1 MELNKECMEILQ
13 YMIEKDD
20 YVQLEEL
27 AERYKITNRGIRYK
41 IDKIEAFLVKNG
53 FGYFDKKYKKGI
65 KITEAIEVKEYIQ
78 KFIGEYTPY
87 KYVYSKDERK
97 LFMILK
103 LLQSNEYI
111 KIKEFEEKLCVSK
124 NTLLKELDEIGDEL
138 EKYELKLV
146 RKPRVGLIADGLEM
160 NKRNAVIDIM
170 SKSVSAEDVVNYV
183 SKKSIQS
190 KINNLQFSTLFE
202 DIDIDFIDRL
212 IKKAERDLKRE
223 FSDEAY
229 GGLITHLSIM
239 IKRVQLDKVIYLP
252 KVDDGFV
259 KNTLEYQVALEI
271 IEKVEKHYNIIVPE
285 MESCY
290 IVIHLLGAKV
300 VNNAFEADDTCAE
313 NELQNLI
320 STMTEYVEAAY
331 NINLDNEREGLYQ
344 GLLLHLR
351 PSLYRIKYSS
361 RIENPLFDRIKQEQ
375 GNLFKVV
382 ESACRYLEEFIGED
396 LGEHETSYIVLH
408 YAAAL
413 ARYKQRINGKTK
425 VIIVCGSGIGA
436 SKMIASKISE
446 RFNLDII
453 GTYGS
458 RNVDVEL
465 KNSCDFIIS
474 TIDIGALNKEEYIK
488 ISSLFSD
495 NDIKKLEK
503 YLVPVAKK
511 EQQGE
516 ELLLVNRILAKVK
529 NHCDVRD
536 EEQLR
541 YEILYE
547 LKKENEKEV
556 NVVEKNSLKDFIKRE
571 NIELKLNCKDWK
583 DAISKASDI
592 LIKKHCITERYKEG
606 IIENFEKLGP
616 YMVIAQGICLA
627 HVDKV
632 DEINE
637 TSMSLIN
644 LKYPIK
650 FNSEFNDPV
659 KLILTFATKDKKSH
673 LNALLEF
680 MSLINNSKDLDKL
693 MTTSSKDEVREILK
707 KYKRM

>member
-20 YVQLEEL
+20 YVQLEEI
-27 AERYKITNRGIRYK
+27 AARYKITNRGIRYK
-41 IDKIEAFLVKNG
+41 IDKIESFLVKNG

-65 KITEAIEVKEYIQ
+65 RINDTLKVKEYMQ

-87 KYVYSKDERK
+87 KYVYSKYERK
-97 LFMILK
+97 LFMTLK

-111 KIKEFEEKLCVSK
+111 KIKDFEEKLCVSK
-124 NTLLKELDEIGDEL
+124 NTLLKELDEIGYEL
-138 EKYELKLV
+138 EKYDLKLV
-146 RKPRVGLIADGLEM
+146 RKPRLGLIADGLEM

-170 SKSVSAEDVVNYV
+170 AKSVSAEDVVNYV

-212 IKKAERDLKRE
+212 IKKAEIDLKRE

-252 KVDDGFV
+252 ELDDGFV
-259 KNTLEYQVALEI
+259 KSTVEYQVALEI
-271 IEKVEKHYNIIVPE
+271 IGKIEEYYNIVVPE

-300 VNNAFEADDTCAE
+300 VNNTFQAGDTCGE
-313 NELQNLI
+313 NELQSLI
-320 STMTEYVEAAY
+320 KVMTEYVESIY
-331 NINLDNEREGLYQ
+331 NINLNNEREGLYQ

-351 PSLYRIKYSS
+351 PSLYRIKYGS

-382 ESACRYLEEFIGED
+382 EAACKYLEEFIGEE

-413 ARYKQRINGKTK
+413 ARYKQRIDGKTRI
-425 VIIVCGSGIGA
+425 IIVCGSGIGA

-465 KNSCDFIIS
+465 KNTCDFIIS
-474 TIDIGALNKEEYIK
+474 TIDIGGLNKDEYIK
-488 ISSLFSD
+488 ISPLFSE

-503 YLVPVAKK
+503 YLVPVAKR

-529 NHCDVRD
+529 KHCEVRD

-547 LKKENEKEV
+547 LKKQNEKEI
-556 NVVEKNSLKDFIKRE
+556 NKVEKNSLKDFIKRE
-571 NIELKLNCKDWK
+571 NIELKLNCKDWI
-583 DAISKASDI
+583 DAIGKASDI
-592 LIKKHCITERYKEG
+592 LIKKDSITEKYKEG

-616 YMVIAQGICLA
+616 YMVIAPGICLA
-627 HVDKV
+627 HVDRT

-637 TSMSLIN
+637 TCMSLVN

-659 KLILTFATKDKKSH
+659 KLILTFATKDKQSH

-680 MSLINNSKDLDKL
+680 MSLINNSKDLDRL

>member
-1 MELNKECMEILQ
+1 MELNKDCMEILQ
-13 YMIEKDD
+13 YMIEKND
-20 YVQLEEL
+20 YIQLEEL
-27 AERYKITNRGIRYK
+27 ASKYKITNRGIRYK
-41 IDKIEAFLVKNG
+41 IDKIESFLVKNG
-53 FGYFDKKYKKGI
+53 FEYFDKKYKKGI
-65 KITEAIEVKEYIQ
+65 RISDVEQVKVYI
-78 KFIGEYTPY
+78 KSFVGEYTPY
-87 KYVYSKDERK
+87 KYVYSKDERE

-103 LLQSNEYI
+103 LLQSTEYI
-111 KIKEFEEKLCVSK
+111 KIKDFEEKLCVSK
-124 NTLLKELDEIGDEL
+124 NTLLKELDEVQDEL
-138 EKYELKLV
+138 EKYDLKLV
-146 RKPRVGLIADGLEM
+146 RKPRVGLIAEGLEI

-170 SKSVSAEDVVNYV
+170 SKSVSTEDVVNYV

-229 GGLITHLSIM
+229 GGLITHLSLM

-252 KVDDGFV
+252 KIDDGFV
-259 KNTLEYQVALEI
+259 KSTMEYKVALEI
-271 IEKVEKHYNIIVPE
+271 IENIEEHYNITVPE

-300 VNNAFEADDTCAE
+300 VNNTFENDDTCGE
-313 NELQNLI
+313 NDLKNLI
-320 STMTEYVEAAY
+320 SKMTEYVESIY
-331 NINLDNEREGLYQ
+331 NINLDKEKEGLYQ

-351 PSLYRIKYSS
+351 PSLYRIKYGS

-375 GNLFKVV
+375 GKLFKVV
-382 ESACRYLEEFIGED
+382 ESACKYLEDFIGEK

-408 YAAAL
+408 YAAAI
-413 ARYKQRINGKTK
+413 ARYEQRIKGKTK

-458 RNVDVEL
+458 RNVDIDL
-465 KNSCDFIIS
+465 KNMCDYIIS
-474 TIDIGALNKEEYIK
+474 TIDIGSLKSEEYIK
-488 ISSLFSD
+488 ISPLLSD

-503 YLVPVAKK
+503 YMTPLAKK
-511 EQQGE
+511 EKQGQ
-516 ELLLVNRILAKVK
+516 ELLLVDRILAKVK
-529 NHCDVRD
+529 KHCEVRD
-536 EEQLR
+536 EEQLK

-547 LKKENEKEV
+547 LKKQNEKEIHKK
-556 NVVEKNSLKDFIKRE
+556 EKSSLKDFIKRE

-583 DAISKASDI
+583 DAISKGSDI
-592 LIKKHCITERYKEG
+592 LIKKSCITEKYKEG
-606 IIENFEKLGP
+606 IIENLEKLGP
-616 YMVIAQGICLA
+616 YMVIAPGICLA
-627 HVDKV
+627 HIDMAN
-632 DEINE
+632 EINE

-650 FNSEFNDPV
+650 FNSEFNAPV
-659 KLILTFATKDKKSH
+659 KIILTFATKDKESH

-680 MSLINNSKDLDKL
+680 MSLVNNPKDLDTL
-693 MTTSSKDEVREILK
+693 MTTSSKDDVREILK
-707 KYKRM
+707 KYKTI